1 MVRGGGSPKNCHQ
14 EKTKY
19 MPQNTPY
26 LEAKNITPHR
36 VPRQKKNETN
46 GAPPPQKK
54 NKKRLITQA
63 LFCGGSARNQK
74 TRCQTLSGFR
84 RRSKPDGAPQ
94 KTATKKTIYH
104 FSNGHFSNWGG
115 FPLGPIVRWRTR
127 VRQTPPQYNTNC
139 LSTVQCHTVQHNK
152 IVLPLHNTIQNNP
165 FQYNIS
171 LYSTIHHKIR
181 HSIIQY
187 NSLRY
192 KKAYYNTVL
201 PSVERNEF
209 RSEPPVLQ
217 CQI

>member
-1 MVRGGGSPKNCHQ
+1 MAIFQIGVDSRWDPSCADGH
-14 EKTKY
+14 
-19 MPQNTPY
+19 
-26 LEAKNITPHR
+26 
-36 VPRQKKNETN
+36 V
-46 GAPPPQKK
+46 
-54 NKKRLITQA
+54 
-63 LFCGGSARNQK
+63 CGK
-74 TRCQTLSGFR
+74 
-84 RRSKPDGAPQ
+84 
-94 KTATKKTIYH
+94 H
-104 FSNGHFSNWGG
+104 
-115 FPLGPIVRWRTR
+115 
-127 VRQTPPQYNTNC
+127 PPQYNTNC